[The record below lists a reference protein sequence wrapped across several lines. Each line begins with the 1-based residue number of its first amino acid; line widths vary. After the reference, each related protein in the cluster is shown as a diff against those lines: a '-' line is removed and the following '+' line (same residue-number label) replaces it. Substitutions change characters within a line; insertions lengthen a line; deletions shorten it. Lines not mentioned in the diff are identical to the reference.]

1 MGSSSE
7 ILPKARGIWDENFRC
22 FANSVIRSLKKVDF
36 SMRICNNGGIV
47 TGNDTAILSLFRGL
61 EMRKTRQTVTIQD
74 VAKTAGVSVST
85 VSRVLNGKVD
95 VASETQERIRSVIDD
110 LGYTTNLA
118 ARSMRSFKKNMVG
131 LIMPDIAY
139 PFAIE
144 VMKGVNRAIAES
156 EFDLLVYT
164 TGDVRKSGRA
174 SHEQKYVSLL
184 SNSITDGVI
193 IVAPVTGA
201 FSTDAPIV
209 SIDPLMSD
217 PNYPSVHATN
227 YQGATDA
234 MNYLLGLGHARI
246 GFISGRAELESSNRR
261 LKGYRDAIEKAGLSI
276 DEELIASGDY
286 TTETGAKCAKELLS
300 LDHLPTAIFASN
312 DQAAM
317 GVFQVAQ
324 EMGLR
329 IPEDLSVIGF
339 DNIMESKYMRL
350 TTVDQF
356 ISEMGFVATQMLIKL
371 INGEALE
378 TQTYQMQTELVTRSS
393 CQPFHEDL

>member
-1 MGSSSE
+1 
-7 ILPKARGIWDENFRC
+7 
-22 FANSVIRSLKKVDF
+22 
-36 SMRICNNGGIV
+36 
-47 TGNDTAILSLFRGL
+47 
-61 EMRKTRQTVTIQD
+61 VTIQD

-95 VASETQERIRSVIDD
+95 VASETQDRIRSVIDD

-234 MNYLLGLGHARI
+234 MNYLLGLGHTRI

-276 DEELIASGDY
+276 DEKLIASGDY
-286 TTETGAKCAKELLS
+286 TTETGAKCAHELLS
-300 LDHLPTAIFASN
+300 REDPPSAIFASN

-317 GVFQVAQ
+317 GIFQVAQ
-324 EMGLR
+324 EMGIR

-371 INGEALE
+371 INGEPLDS
-378 TQTYQMQTELVTRSS
+378 QTYKMQTQLVIRNS
-393 CQPFHEDL
+393 CQEFIGNE

>member
-1 MGSSSE
+1 
-7 ILPKARGIWDENFRC
+7 
-22 FANSVIRSLKKVDF
+22 
-36 SMRICNNGGIV
+36 
-47 TGNDTAILSLFRGL
+47 
-61 EMRKTRQTVTIQD
+61 MRKLKRTVTIQD

-85 VSRVLNGKVD
+85 VSRVLNGKLD
-95 VASETQERIRSVIDD
+95 VASETQDRIRSVIDD

-193 IVAPVTGA
+193 IVAPVTGE
-201 FSTDAPIV
+201 FVTDAPIV

-217 PNYPSVHATN
+217 PDYPSVHATN
-227 YQGATDA
+227 HQGATDA
-234 MNYLLGLGHARI
+234 MNYLLGLGHTRI

-261 LKGYRDAIEKAGLSI
+261 LMGYRDALKKAGLSI
-276 DEELIASGDY
+276 DEKLIASGDY
-286 TTETGAKCAKELLS
+286 TTETGIKCAQELLS
-300 LDHLPTAIFASN
+300 LENPPTAIFASN
-312 DQAAM
+312 DQTAM
-317 GVFQVAQ
+317 GVYQVAQ
-324 EMGLR
+324 ERGLR

-339 DNIMESKYMRL
+339 DNIMESKYMGL

-371 INGEALE
+371 INGEPLDS
-378 TQTYQMQTELVTRSS
+378 QTYRMQTQLVIRTS
-393 CQPFHEDL
+393 CRVRIENT